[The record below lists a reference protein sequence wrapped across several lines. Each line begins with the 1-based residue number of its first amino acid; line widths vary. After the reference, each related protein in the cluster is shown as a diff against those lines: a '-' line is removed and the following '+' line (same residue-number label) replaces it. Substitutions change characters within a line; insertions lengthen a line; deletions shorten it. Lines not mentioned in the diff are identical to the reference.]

1 MDTFLKSMTGFY
13 AKRGETRSQTYDRI
27 YGTDCPIKQ
36 SSIKKQERA
45 LATLK
50 TNYYKREIEL
60 ANVTR
65 KKRTYTHKS
74 LNELMNRF
82 KKKN

>member
-27 YGTDCPIKQ
+27 YRTDCPIKQ

-50 TNYYKREIEL
+50 TNYYKREIQL
-60 ANVTR
+60 SSVTR

-74 LNELMNRF
+74 LNDLMNRF
-82 KKKN
+82 KIKN